1 MKIGLLLFVVVMAF
15 IGWPKTSVAQQVKK
29 PGRTP
34 KVSPE
39 LWKKAQETGTV
50 RVIASLNVPGW
61 TSKPLSQQADV
72 AQRQMIADTQEKVIA
87 ELMGTRHKVDRRFEI
102 VSGLALEVGSD
113 ALAVLERSPNVV
125 RVYEDAGISPSP
137 QSIKI
142 HKDPKSSK

>member
-1 MKIGLLLFVVVMAF
+1 MKIGLLLFVVMMAF

-29 PGRTP
+29 PERTP

-87 ELMGTRHKVDRRFEI
+87 ELMGTRHKVDRRFEFTT
-102 VSGLALEVGSD
+102 VCL
-113 ALAVLERSPNVV
+113 
-125 RVYEDAGISPSP
+125 
-137 QSIKI
+137 
-142 HKDPKSSK
+142 